1 MSAAEETSSAHGAG
15 KQEEKEHGLNKVT
28 VELVIAEY
36 NTLRD
41 EILRRSD
48 RQVQTVTLTII
59 ALGTLLA
66 AGIQFKSAP
75 LIFIYPLL
83 AAALAAIWAAEDR
96 GIQATGAYIWRIIE
110 EQRAGIQYM
119 TWEHFA
125 ADNKRIFRTNHRNA
139 IRLFFLGSAI
149 AVIILGVSIPQP
161 SNILTAFAAG
171 DYLPQAISSDDV
183 LLMIAVISA
192 ALTCII
198 LFTLTSGSPDWRA
211 KMTKSFEKQDRME

>member
-1 MSAAEETSSAHGAG
+1 MTADEKNSSAHGIG
-15 KQEEKEHGLNKVT
+15 EQEEKEHGLNKVT

-75 LIFIYPLL
+75 LVFIYPLL

-110 EQRAGIQYM
+110 EQRAG
-119 TWEHFA
+119 
-125 ADNKRIFRTNHRNA
+125 
-139 IRLFFLGSAI
+139 
-149 AVIILGVSIPQP
+149 
-161 SNILTAFAAG
+161 
-171 DYLPQAISSDDV
+171 
-183 LLMIAVISA
+183 
-192 ALTCII
+192 
-198 LFTLTSGSPDWRA
+198 
-211 KMTKSFEKQDRME
+211 